1 MVTRVFFIMLLPFCR
16 LFPRGLGKDWSVPN
30 QDHGCVLGW
39 LCGATGRALG
49 LGLESLAKR
58 QLLVLL
64 HPGERRNEEQP
75 HLPL

>member
-1 MVTRVFFIMLLPFCR
+1 MWPDKGSHMSFFMMLLPFYH
-16 LFPRGLGKDWSVPN
+16 LGKDWSVHN

-49 LGLESLAKR
+49 LRLESLAER

-64 HPGERRNEEQP
+64 HPGKRRNQS
-75 HLPL
+75 